1 MRCEKGTI
9 SMQAIINHEVP
20 FNVPPC
26 VGDEIGYV
34 QEAIEANRKICGD
47 GPFTKKCNEWLENRF
62 SSNKVLLTTSGTSAL
77 EMAAILCDL
86 KPGDEVILLV
96 HLYVYRHRLCACW
109 CEARVCGYSSRHD
122 EYRRDQD

>member
-86 KPGDEVILLV
+86 NRVMRLFCPRSPLRLPPPPLCLLV
-96 HLYVYRHRLCACW
+96 R
-109 CEARVCGYSSRHD
+109 SSCLWIFVQTR
-122 EYRRDQD
+122 